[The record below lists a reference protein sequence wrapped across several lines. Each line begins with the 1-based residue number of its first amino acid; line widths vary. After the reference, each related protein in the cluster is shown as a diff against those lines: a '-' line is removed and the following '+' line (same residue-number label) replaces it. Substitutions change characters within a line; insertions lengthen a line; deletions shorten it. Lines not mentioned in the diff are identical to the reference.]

1 MASESNVKALV
12 ITGFGLNCEAETS
25 RAFELAGARAEKV
38 HLNDLLAGLRSL
50 DEFHILSFIGGFAFG
65 DHLGAGTVFANR
77 VRCRLWEPLE
87 KFVSAGK
94 LVIGIC
100 NGFQT
105 LTKLGLLPHL
115 PDEPFARR
123 IALAD
128 NDRGVFHDG
137 WVHLRMNPRC
147 PSVFLQGI
155 ETLEVPVRHGE
166 GKLVCVDA
174 EVRENLEQQNLV
186 AAQYVHPKTGA
197 ITDEFPFNPNG
208 SELAAAAISDP
219 SGRILGMMPHP
230 EAYLYPYNHPQW
242 TRRRLDEPLPE
253 HGAGL
258 SIFRNAVG
266 FAARELV

>member
-1 MASESNVKALV
+1 MASEADVRALV

-25 RAFELAGARAEKV
+25 RAFELAGARAEQV

-50 DEFHILSFIGGFAFG
+50 EEFHVLAFIGGFAFG

-77 VRCRLWEPLE
+77 VRCRMWGPLE
-87 KFVSAGK
+87 RFVAAGK

-105 LTKLGLLPHL
+105 LAKLGLLPHL

-123 IALAD
+123 IALAE

-137 WVHLRMNPRC
+137 WVTLRVNPDC
-147 PSVFLQGI
+147 PSVFLRGI

-166 GKLVCVDA
+166 GKVVCADDEIRGA
-174 EVRENLEQQNLV
+174 IEQEHLV
-186 AAQYVHPKTGA
+186 AAQYVHPESGEP
-197 ITDEFPFNPNG
+197 TDEFPFNPNG

-230 EAYLYPYNHPQW
+230 EAYLYPYNHPRW
-242 TRRRLDEPLPE
+242 TSRRLDGPLPE
-253 HGAGL
+253 HGEGL
-258 SIFRNAVG
+258 AIFENAVR
-266 FAARELV
+266 FAARELA